1 LALIHDGHDFLG
13 LGWWEIIRLATFA
26 VQTTTKALCIEA
38 ILGRIV
44 LAEPGWPGGSTICLS
59 LPKYPQ
65 NVRKLLPGLF
75 FAALWASASV
85 ATKFGV
91 QSVHPLILANVRF
104 FIAGVGMLLV
114 AYLMQRTRKDP
125 PGLAWPTR
133 IEFRRIAIFAL
144 LNTTIYLGAFVL
156 ALKQVS
162 AGIGSLSTATNP
174 LFITLLSA
182 VWLRRMPRRTEI
194 GGLLLGLIGVC
205 VATYPLLKNAHA
217 TVQGLLI
224 LLAGMI
230 SVSAATVYYARFE
243 WRLPTLIFNGWQ
255 VLIGGVLL
263 LPFTL
268 LFADFGAAHYDGRFW
283 SSVFWLIIP
292 VSVVAL
298 QFWFFL
304 VRQDPVRA
312 SLWLFLCP
320 IFGFLYANILLGEP
334 ITTWTVAGTG
344 LVIGGLWLGRR
355 EL

>member
-1 LALIHDGHDFLG
+1 M
-13 LGWWEIIRLATFA
+13 T
-26 VQTTTKALCIEA
+26 LCSGI
-38 ILGRIV
+38 
-44 LAEPGWPGGSTICLS
+44 
-59 LPKYPQ
+59 
-65 NVRKLLPGLF
+65 VRKLLPGLG

-91 QSVHPLILANVRF
+91 QSVPPLILANVRF
-104 FIAGVGMLLV
+104 FIAGIGMLLV
-114 AYLMQRTRKDP
+114 AYSMRPNR
-125 PGLAWPTR
+125 PGQLRQAWPTR
-133 IEFRRIAIFAL
+133 TEFKRIAVFAL

-194 GGLLLGLIGVC
+194 GGLLLGLMGVC
-205 VATYPLLKNAHA
+205 LATYPLLEEAHA

-243 WRLPTLIFNGWQ
+243 WQLPTLVFNGWQ

-268 LFADFGAAHYDGRFW
+268 FFADFNAAHYDGRFW
-283 SSVFWLIIP
+283 ASVFWLIVP
-292 VSVVAL
+292 VSVGAL
-298 QFWFFL
+298 QLWFFL

-320 IFGFLYANILLGEP
+320 IFGFLYANLLLNES
-334 ITTWTVAGTG
+334 ITAWTVAGTA
-344 LVIGGLWLGRR
+344 LVIGGLWLGRKS
-355 EL
+355 